1 MKRIL
6 LRKIE
11 VSCKVFQFTNSYEMS
26 IVQTVQMT
34 SSQFN
39 NEGKNLIKY
48 LLNKHNI
55 TYRNFQKEPK
65 EVTELAFCLNLVL
78 KNPQTF

>member
-1 MKRIL
+1 
-6 LRKIE
+6 
-11 VSCKVFQFTNSYEMS
+11 
-26 IVQTVQMT
+26 MT

-48 LLNKHNI
+48 LWNKHNI
-55 TYRNFQKEPK
+55 TYQNFQTEPK

-78 KNPQTF
+78 KKTTNFSEL